1 MAMKKRHDKQRN
13 VRPPGAPRRNDDKR
27 APAAWHGRD
36 QVMQETADP
45 DDDDLLL
52 AVSRETA
59 ESVQLLGP
67 ALRLPLRG
75 QDMVRRHMARAQEW
89 YAERRKMLTIIQGGK
104 SDAHR

>member
-1 MAMKKRHDKQRN
+1 MAMKTKQNKERS
-13 VRPPGAPRRNDDKR
+13 VRPPGAPRRNDSKR
-27 APAAWHGRD
+27 APDAWHGRD

-45 DDDDLLL
+45 DDEDLLL

-75 QDMVRRHMARAQEW
+75 QDVVRRHMAAAREW
-89 YAERRKMLTIIQGGK
+89 YAERRKMLSIIQGGK
-104 SDAHR
+104 

>member
-1 MAMKKRHDKQRN
+1 MAMKKKQNKERN
-13 VRPPGAPRRNDDKR
+13 VRPPGAPRRNDGKQ
-27 APAAWHGRD
+27 APTAWHGRD
-36 QVMQETADP
+36 QVMQQAADP

-59 ESVQLLGP
+59 ESIELLGP

-75 QDMVRRHMARAQEW
+75 QDAVRRHMAAAQEW

-104 SDAHR
+104 S